1 MIYRRKH
8 CINKSLR
15 KKKMYYLL
23 SNKNILKINEFNMR
37 MIQNM
42 QAIGIKTIN
51 DMAMGYRSGR
61 MGLSIW
67 DIGIIIW
74 LVAMVRRF
82 MLMEIFM
89 KVTGKRIRLMAKA
102 NIRRQIILA
111 MQDNGKT
118 IYPMGKVL
126 RLQEIMKSFI
136 KEHFL
141 KVKNLVREN

>member
-1 MIYRRKH
+1 
-8 CINKSLR
+8 
-15 KKKMYYLL
+15 MYYLL

-42 QAIGIKTIN
+42 WVLGIKTIN
-51 DMAMGYRSGR
+51 DMAMECKSGG

-111 MQDNGKT
+111 M
-118 IYPMGKVL
+118 
-126 RLQEIMKSFI
+126 
-136 KEHFL
+136 
-141 KVKNLVREN
+141 